1 MAADEGCVVPI
12 HGSVNVDTSS
22 TMRLLISEALRAI
35 PPVVTIDFSGVP
47 YIDTSGL
54 ATLLEA
60 SRIARQQGT
69 RLVVEGLRAQPREL
83 LHFSQIDRLL
93 EIAEPERDKPPKAL
107 R

>member
-1 MAADEGCVVPI
+1 MAADRGCVVPI
-12 HGSVNVDTSS
+12 QGSINVDTSS
-22 TMRLLISEALRAI
+22 TMRRLIADALHAV

-60 SRIARQQGT
+60 SRVARRQGT
-69 RLVVEGLRAQPREL
+69 RLVVQGLRAQPREL

-93 EIAEPERDKPPKAL
+93 EIAGPETGEPPEAL

>member
-1 MAADEGCVVPI
+1 MATDKGCVVPI

-22 TMRLLISEALRAI
+22 TMRRQITAALGTV
-35 PPVVTIDFSGVP
+35 PTVVTIDFSAVP
-47 YIDTSGL
+47 YMDTSGL

-93 EIAEPERDKPPKAL
+93 EIAGPEPGEPPEAM